1 MDLVCI
7 GKFIAELRKE
17 KGLTQEQLG
26 EELGVTNKTISRW
39 ETGTYLPP
47 ADALLAMSKMFEVS
61 INELLNG
68 KRLTEEEYK
77 KAAEENLTQIIK
89 ESSFSLK
96 EKIAYYKKKWRK
108 EHRAS
113 MCFWGLC
120 IILGFAAGII
130 LKQPLAV
137 YGAIAVF
144 IVGHGWTNNAMMAY
158 VENNAYDGTGKQ

>member
-26 EELGVTNKTISRW
+26 VTNKTILRW

-77 KAAEENLTQIIK
+77 K
-89 ESSFSLK
+89 S
-96 EKIAYYKKKWRK
+96 
-108 EHRAS
+108 
-113 MCFWGLC
+113 G
-120 IILGFAAGII
+120 
-130 LKQPLAV
+130 
-137 YGAIAVF
+137 
-144 IVGHGWTNNAMMAY
+144 
-158 VENNAYDGTGKQ
+158 